1 MKCQKIQ
8 ERSTNGYDGAQS
20 SEENDMV
27 FFNRNPNETAYVGGK
42 KHWAD
47 VIKSP
52 IDVPDLLIWRQPEE
66 DFNTNSTLIV
76 GPGEEAI
83 FIKGGTIAQIF
94 DNGTYRLSTEN
105 YPFISLLRNA
115 MSGGISTFNCVVY
128 FVRTAHSME
137 IGWGTESPIIVRD
150 KRLNIATPV
159 RARGSYKVTVKDPGI
174 FLTKLLGSNMPF
186 VSQDGLTRYFAN
198 EFQSEIKTI
207 ITRELNDTE
216 DELLGLEARLKEFSG
231 AIEPHVQEI
240 LANYG
245 LKCVQFVVS
254 ALDIDIN
261 DELRRN
267 YDERLMGM
275 GLDNMEKVR
284 GAEADRE
291 VMTILGDAWG
301 RQRAVDTLH
310 DLANNPNA
318 GGIASVGAGAGM
330 GMAAGGAI
338 GFMAEQAFSPIRS
351 APPAQPLQQGR
362 SSRFVQE
369 GSQAAESQVPEAPV
383 KSTRDLLVELMKYFK
398 EGLISQSEYD
408 AKKAEIL
415 KRM

>member
-1 MKCQKIQ
+1 
-8 ERSTNGYDGAQS
+8 
-20 SEENDMV
+20 MV

-330 GMAAGGAI
+330 GMAAGGGI
-338 GFMAEQAFSPIRS
+338 GFIAEQGVSS
-351 APPAQPLQQGR
+351 ACGR
-362 SSRFVQE
+362 
-369 GSQAAESQVPEAPV
+369 
-383 KSTRDLLVELMKYFK
+383 
-398 EGLISQSEYD
+398 
-408 AKKAEIL
+408 
-415 KRM
+415 

>member
-1 MKCQKIQ
+1 M
-8 ERSTNGYDGAQS
+8 A
-20 SEENDMV
+20 
-27 FFNRNPNETAYVGGK
+27 FFNRNPNEAAYVGGR

-52 IDVPDLLIWRQPEE
+52 VDAPNLLIWRQPEE

-83 FIKGGTIAQIF
+83 FIKGGMIAQTF
-94 DNGTYRLSTEN
+94 SNGTYRLSTEN
-105 YPFISLLRNA
+105 YPFIGRLRNA

-128 FVRTAHSME
+128 FVRTAHSVE
-137 IGWGTESPIIVRD
+137 ITWGTQSPIMVRD
-150 KRLNIATPV
+150 KILGIATQV
-159 RARGSYKVTVKDPGI
+159 QARGSYKVTVENPEI
-174 FLTKLLGSNMPF
+174 FLTKLIGSNTPF
-186 VSQDGLTRYFAN
+186 ESQDGLTRYFRN
-198 EFQSEIKTI
+198 ELQSEIRTV
-207 ITRELNDTE
+207 ITQALNDTE
-216 DELLGLEARLKEFSG
+216 GELLGIEARLKEFSDT
-231 AIEPHVQEI
+231 IKPFVQDI
-240 LANYG
+240 FSGYG
-245 LKCVQFVVS
+245 LRCVQFVVS
-254 ALDIDIN
+254 YLHIVD
-261 DELRRN
+261 DELRRIH
-267 YDERLMGM
+267 DERLMGM